1 MAFITKESSIV
12 YEENGAV
19 LAEVCFPEGEDG
31 TVAITRTFVD
41 EALRGQGHGGPADAA
56 RGRAFARGRQKGRAG
71 VQLCRGMV

>member
-19 LAEVCFPEGEDG
+19 LAEVCFPEGEGG

-41 EALRGQGHGGPADAA
+41 EALRGQAW
-56 RGRAFARGRQKGRAG
+56 RAS
-71 VQLCRGMV
+71 